1 MTVAEEPVDLR
12 RWITLAVLLGAV
24 TIVIV
29 DNTVLVVAVP
39 TIQEEFD
46 TTLPSLQWVLSGY
59 SLVFASLLIIGGR
72 LGDLYGARRMF
83 MIGAGL
89 FGVGSLIASAAN
101 SVPQMVVGEA
111 IIEGIGAALLM
122 PATLGILS
130 NTFRGPERATAF
142 ALWGTC
148 VGAIAAFGP
157 LMGGYFTTYHSWR
170 WAFRVNVIV
179 APLAIIAAL
188 VLMQRDR
195 SSRSARLDIPGAL
208 LIAGG
213 TFALVFAF
221 SQAPTYGWWRP
232 LGGRD
237 FTVIPLMLACGV
249 LLTAVFAWLETRI
262 EQRDG
267 SPLFA
272 PSQLRHLGFRYGLVT
287 STMISLGQFG
297 QIFAIPIFLQRTK
310 HLDAVHTGIWMLPF
324 GIGIL
329 IGAQIAGWVA
339 RSIGPVRVVRIGI
352 TVEAIGL
359 FVVAAVLTRDV
370 HFATLTAA
378 MTGFGIG
385 VGMANAQLTNVILSD
400 VDPDK
405 VGVAGGA
412 NTTVRQIGGAL
423 GIAVVGSVLATAS
436 ARWALVVSALAVCI
450 GVGTS
455 WLIPDEESVPLVA
468 PLDVEPA

>member
-1 MTVAEEPVDLR
+1 VDEEPLDPR

-39 TIQEEFD
+39 TIQHEFR
-46 TTLPSLQWVLSGY
+46 TSLTSLQWVLSGY

-83 MIGAGL
+83 MIGAGT
-89 FGVGSLIASAAN
+89 FGVGSLIASAAH

-111 IIEGIGAALLM
+111 IIEGVGAALLM
-122 PATLGILS
+122 PATIGILS

-142 ALWGTC
+142 AVWGTC
-148 VGAIAAFGP
+148 VGAVAAFGP
-157 LMGGYFTTYHSWR
+157 LMGGFFTTYHSWR

-179 APLAIIAAL
+179 APLAIVAAL
-188 VLMQRDR
+188 VLMRPDR
-195 SSRSARLDIPGAL
+195 SHGSARLDVPGAML
-208 LIAGG
+208 VAGG

-232 LGGRD
+232 LGGRHT
-237 FTVIPLMLACGV
+237 TVIPLMLVTGV
-249 LLTAVFAWLETRI
+249 VLTAVFAWLETRI
-262 EQRDG
+262 EKRDG

-272 PSQLRHLGFRYGLVT
+272 PSQLQHLGFRYGLVT
-287 STMISLGQFG
+287 SAMISLGQFG
-297 QIFAIPIFLQRTK
+297 QIFAIPIFLQQTK
-310 HLDAVHTGIWMLPF
+310 HLNAVHTGIWMVPF

-339 RSIGPVRVVRIGI
+339 RAIGPVRVVRMGI
-352 TVEAIGL
+352 AIEAVGL
-359 FVVAAVLTRDV
+359 FVVAAVMTKDV

-385 VGMANAQLTNVILSD
+385 VGMANAQLTNVILAD

-450 GVGTS
+450 GVATS
-455 WLIPDEESVPLVA
+455 WLVPTEEDVPLVA
-468 PLDVEPA
+468 PMDVEPA